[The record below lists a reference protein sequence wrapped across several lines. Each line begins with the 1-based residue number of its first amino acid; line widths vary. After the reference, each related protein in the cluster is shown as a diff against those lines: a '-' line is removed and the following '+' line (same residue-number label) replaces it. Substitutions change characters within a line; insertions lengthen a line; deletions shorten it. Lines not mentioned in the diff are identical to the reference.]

1 MKLKKRE
8 ITLNEADSMQDMFRM
23 EEALLSAYENGDSA
37 AFRKETQN
45 ELARLRQ
52 STEEE
57 GKLLR
62 SLWEQAKARQL

>member
-62 SLWEQAKARQL
+62 SLWGQAKARQL